1 MLEHSTRLRFTWIV
15 RRPQSAA
22 QLSINPNKEQIMD
35 FLGSNKSSKSKIDKA
50 LEDAQ
55 NPKKKKPKPKPKN
68 PLTPPPSLN
77 K

>member
-1 MLEHSTRLRFTWIV
+1 
-15 RRPQSAA
+15 
-22 QLSINPNKEQIMD
+22 MD

-55 NPKKKKPKPKPKN
+55 NPKKKKPKPKPKKRD